1 MLNASLKDLLRQHC
15 LLPEYSAPFSH
26 MRFGVLTCESHQDL
40 GIFAYVQPLYSHLCL
55 LSHTCEYLLSYE
67 NRCWCDHKYFNIS
80 ESVKFFKVLISVP
93 KLDRKAWIFPT
104 FFFVKILKFSKKSH
118 ICEAQEPHMWLYS
131 LMCVCTVSPYCFCIL
146 FGNAVWVRVYPAIL
160 PISLMIC
167 FRISKYLIQNILSW
181 K

>member
-1 MLNASLKDLLRQHC
+1 
-15 LLPEYSAPFSH
+15 
-26 MRFGVLTCESHQDL
+26 MRFGVFTCESHQDL

-104 FFFVKILKFSKKSH
+104 FFFVKFLKFSKKSH

-131 LMCVCTVSPYCFCIL
+131 HMWVRTVSYTDKTQTSPLCPSALSLNSAERFSPL
-146 FGNAVWVRVYPAIL
+146 FWVWWEK
-160 PISLMIC
+160 IST
-167 FRISKYLIQNILSW
+167 RR
-181 K
+181 

>member
-1 MLNASLKDLLRQHC
+1 
-15 LLPEYSAPFSH
+15 
-26 MRFGVLTCESHQDL
+26 MRFRVFTCESHQDL

-67 NRCWCDHKYFNIS
+67 NRCWCDHKYLNIS

-131 LMCVCTVSPYCFCIL
+131 HMWVRTVSLTEKNGIDEKRIERKDPRVIAVMFQMI
-146 FGNAVWVRVYPAIL
+146 GNNVGRRHEANY
-160 PISLMIC
+160 
-167 FRISKYLIQNILSW
+167 
-181 K
+181 